1 HSYNLGTLRMLSG
14 KVEKE
19 YWEQTKL
26 ELAQHAQNINDLV
39 IIGSG
44 GNINKLFKLTAKKT
58 ENKRMAVGSLKYI
71 YTKLVGMSV
80 EERMDAYGL
89 RADRADVIVPAAEIF
104 LMAAEALGC
113 KEIEVPN
120 ISLAD
125 SIVDG
130 LYNDRYSAEHN
141 NPS

>member
-1 HSYNLGTLRMLSG
+1 MLSG

-19 YWEQTKL
+19 YWEQIRR
-26 ELAQHAQNINDLV
+26 ELAEHAQGIDQLT

-44 GNINKLFKLTAKKT
+44 GNINKLYKLATRKADAKRMTIKDLKKIYAKLTA
-58 ENKRMAVGSLKYI
+58 
-71 YTKLVGMSV
+71 MSMQ
-80 EERMDAYGL
+80 ERMDAYGL

-104 LMAAEALGC
+104 LMAAEVMGC
-113 KEIEVPN
+113 EEIEVPN

-130 LYNDRYSAEHN
+130 LYNDKYTALN
-141 NPS
+141 NNE